1 MYFYENEKEFL
12 NALKKSPSEFQYQ
25 LVCLKN
31 ILMER
36 IQLEKDY
43 KIKYNNI
50 KFKYYELEKENYN
63 KRAELTKKI
72 PIFWFKCIENSSQF
86 KSILNEKDKVI
97 LKNLENISCE
107 NFIDGNFK
115 IIFEFNEKENKNFFK
130 NKNLEILFIVD
141 KDFNINEIKSSE
153 INYINE
159 RMNPSIEI
167 NQKRVKNKKTDEITF
182 IEEKKEIISF
192 FNIFKNIKKG
202 ENKNLNENLN
212 DIYEIGCHLKEDLI
226 PNSIEYFLNLFNE
239 DFDFNVD
246 DNNGSSE
253 MEEEENNEQ

>member
-1 MYFYENEKEFL
+1 
-12 NALKKSPSEFQYQ
+12 
-25 LVCLKN
+25 
-31 ILMER
+31 
-36 IQLEKDY
+36 
-43 KIKYNNI
+43 
-50 KFKYYELEKENYN
+50 
-63 KRAELTKKI
+63 
-72 PIFWFKCIENSSQF
+72 
-86 KSILNEKDKVI
+86 
-97 LKNLENISCE
+97 
-107 NFIDGNFK
+107 
-115 IIFEFNEKENKNFFK
+115 
-130 NKNLEILFIVD
+130 
-141 KDFNINEIKSSE
+141 
-153 INYINE
+153 
-159 RMNPSIEI
+159 MNPSIEI

-253 MEEEENNEQ
+253 LEEEENNEQ